1 MLALVG
7 CATAF
12 VPLRLP
18 FGATVDRVPSGPLCG
33 TARLLCLAGPRPTR
47 NSVAARA
54 PPPVAKDEDEESSE
68 EELKDEL
75 FDLLDTIP
83 ERGFEASEDD
93 KADVLEIIA
102 ELEGMEG
109 GDACADYSNSPL
121 FSGTFKLL
129 YCSSK
134 TFHTNQGLM
143 AYSRDVAGVS
153 TPELR
158 MKLTREAGNR
168 LVVFEEPLEFDEKS
182 IAGVLGGLTNT
193 DVLRAECSWRATA
206 SGVFAV
212 DGQRISAGGRT
223 WVPADRQ
230 AKGIRAVSAC
240 TPIYLDDELLV
251 LRGQIQEVIYVWER
265 EDGPTAERVGN
276 YVEPVAGK

>member
-1 MLALVG
+1 MLALVSC
-7 CATAF
+7 CATW

-18 FGATVDRVPSGPLCG
+18 LGATTVARVPAEPLCR
-33 TARLLCLAGPRPTR
+33 TARLLCLAGPRLTC
-47 NSVAARA
+47 VEARA
-54 PPPVAKDEDEESSE
+54 GPPVACEGEISED
-68 EELKDEL
+68 ELKDEL

-83 ERGFEASEDD
+83 ERGLGASEDD
-93 KADVLEIIA
+93 KDDILEIIA
-102 ELEGMEG
+102 ELEETEG
-109 GDACADYSNSPL
+109 GAACADYSNSPL
-121 FSGTFKLL
+121 FSGTFTLL

-134 TFHTNQGLM
+134 TFHTNKGLM
-143 AYSRDVAGVS
+143 AYSRDVAAVS

-158 MKLTREAGNR
+158 MKLMREAGNR
-168 LVVFEEPLEFDEKS
+168 LVLFEEPLEFDEKS
-182 IAGVLGGLTNT
+182 IAGVLGGLTKT

-206 SGVFAV
+206 SGVFAI
-212 DGQRISAGGRT
+212 DAQRISAGGRT

>member
-7 CATAF
+7 CVTAF

-18 FGATVDRVPSGPLCG
+18 FGATVDRVPPGPLCR

-153 TPELR
+153 TPELT

-168 LVVFEEPLEFDEKS
+168 LVVFEEPLELAS
-182 IAGVLGGLTNT
+182 TLRGGLA
-193 DVLRAECSWRATA
+193 RSRPC
-206 SGVFAV
+206 GHPPH
-212 DGQRISAGGRT
+212 QRSH
-223 WVPADRQ
+223 
-230 AKGIRAVSAC
+230 
-240 TPIYLDDELLV
+240 L
-251 LRGQIQEVIYVWER
+251 
-265 EDGPTAERVGN
+265 PTATLW
-276 YVEPVAGK
+276 

>member
-1 MLALVG
+1 M
-7 CATAF
+7 
-12 VPLRLP
+12 
-18 FGATVDRVPSGPLCG
+18 
-33 TARLLCLAGPRPTR
+33 
-47 NSVAARA
+47 
-54 PPPVAKDEDEESSE
+54 
-68 EELKDEL
+68 
-75 FDLLDTIP
+75 
-83 ERGFEASEDD
+83 
-93 KADVLEIIA
+93 
-102 ELEGMEG
+102 
-109 GDACADYSNSPL
+109 
-121 FSGTFKLL
+121 
-129 YCSSK
+129 
-134 TFHTNQGLM
+134 
-143 AYSRDVAGVS
+143 
-153 TPELR
+153 
-158 MKLTREAGNR
+158 
-168 LVVFEEPLEFDEKS
+168 
-182 IAGVLGGLTNT
+182 LGGLTNT

>member
-1 MLALVG
+1 MS
-7 CATAF
+7 T
-12 VPLRLP
+12 
-18 FGATVDRVPSGPLCG
+18 
-33 TARLLCLAGPRPTR
+33 
-47 NSVAARA
+47 
-54 PPPVAKDEDEESSE
+54 E

-102 ELEGMEG
+102 ELEETEG

-121 FSGTFKLL
+121 FSGTFTLL

-182 IAGVLGGLTNT
+182 IAGVLGGLTST

-240 TPIYLDDELLV
+240 TPVYLDDELLV
-251 LRGQIQEVIYVWER
+251 LRGQIPDVVFVWER
-265 EDGPTAERVGN
+265 SPRAQHRSGWGTTSIPFRVSRERSWARTTHSRGIILLLVRVFHPRTAN
-276 YVEPVAGK
+276 

>member
-1 MLALVG
+1 MMLSFVG
-7 CATAF
+7 LCATAL

-18 FGATVDRVPSGPLCG
+18 FGATIGPVPPGPLCR
-33 TARLLCLAGPRPTR
+33 TAGLQCLAGPRPTR
-47 NSVAARA
+47 VVARA
-54 PPPVAKDEDEESSE
+54 RPPVAKDEDESSE
-68 EELKDEL
+68 EELMDEL

-102 ELEGMEG
+102 ELEEMEG

-121 FSGTFKLL
+121 FSGTFTLL
-129 YCSSK
+129 YTSSK

-153 TPELR
+153 TPELT

-168 LVVFEEPLEFDEKS
+168 LVVFEEPLEFDDKS
-182 IAGVLGGLTNT
+182 IAGVIGGLTNT

-206 SGVFAV
+206 SGVFA
-212 DGQRISAGGRT
+212 DDGGRT
-223 WVPADRQ
+223 HLGACRQ
-230 AKGIRAVSAC
+230 A
-240 TPIYLDDELLV
+240 
-251 LRGQIQEVIYVWER
+251 GQG
-265 EDGPTAERVGN
+265 DPCALGLPSRVPGRR
-276 YVEPVAGK
+276 

>member
-1 MLALVG
+1 M
-7 CATAF
+7 
-12 VPLRLP
+12 
-18 FGATVDRVPSGPLCG
+18 
-33 TARLLCLAGPRPTR
+33 
-47 NSVAARA
+47 ARA
-54 PPPVAKDEDEESSE
+54 PPPVAKDEDEESTE
-68 EELKDEL
+68 DELKDEL

-83 ERGFEASEDD
+83 DRGFESSEDD

-109 GDACADYSNSPL
+109 GEACADYANSPL
-121 FSGTFKLL
+121 FSGTFTLRF
-129 YCSSK
+129 CSSK

-153 TPELR
+153 TPTLR

-168 LVVFEEPLEFDEKS
+168 LVVFEEPLEFDDKS
-182 IAGVLGGLTNT
+182 IAGVLGGLTKT

-240 TPIYLDDELLV
+240 TPVYLDDELLV
-251 LRGQIQEVIYVWER
+251 LRGQIQEVVYVWER
-265 EDGPTAERVGN
+265 EEGPTAERVGN
-276 YVEPVAGK
+276 YVDPILGR

>member
-7 CATAF
+7 CVTAF

-18 FGATVDRVPSGPLCG
+18 FGATVDRVPLGPLCR
-33 TARLLCLAGPRPTR
+33 TARLLCLAGPPPTR

-121 FSGTFKLL
+121 LSGTFTLL
-129 YCSSK
+129 FCSSK
-134 TFHTNQGLM
+134 TFHTNQVALRGCNPGPGPGPHPSPHTNQGLM
-143 AYSRDVAGVS
+143 AC
-153 TPELR
+153 LR
-158 MKLTREAGNR
+158 MSMCICIHTLHPGA
-168 LVVFEEPLEFDEKS
+168 D
-182 IAGVLGGLTNT
+182 GV
-193 DVLRAECSWRATA
+193 
-206 SGVFAV
+206 
-212 DGQRISAGGRT
+212 QRGHGGR
-223 WVPADRQ
+223 VHARAADE
-230 AKGIRAVSAC
+230 ADA
-240 TPIYLDDELLV
+240 
-251 LRGQIQEVIYVWER
+251 
-265 EDGPTAERVGN
+265 
-276 YVEPVAGK
+276 

>member
-121 FSGTFKLL
+121 LSGTFTLL
-129 YCSSK
+129 FCSSK
-134 TFHTNQGLM
+134 TFHTNQVALRGCNPGPGPGPHPSPHTNQGLM
-143 AYSRDVAGVS
+143 AC
-153 TPELR
+153 LR
-158 MKLTREAGNR
+158 MSMCICIHTLHPGA
-168 LVVFEEPLEFDEKS
+168 D
-182 IAGVLGGLTNT
+182 GV
-193 DVLRAECSWRATA
+193 
-206 SGVFAV
+206 
-212 DGQRISAGGRT
+212 QRGHGGR
-223 WVPADRQ
+223 VHARAADE
-230 AKGIRAVSAC
+230 ADA
-240 TPIYLDDELLV
+240 
-251 LRGQIQEVIYVWER
+251 
-265 EDGPTAERVGN
+265 
-276 YVEPVAGK
+276 

>member
-1 MLALVG
+1 
-7 CATAF
+7 
-12 VPLRLP
+12 
-18 FGATVDRVPSGPLCG
+18 
-33 TARLLCLAGPRPTR
+33 
-47 NSVAARA
+47 
-54 PPPVAKDEDEESSE
+54 VAKDEDESSE
-68 EELKDEL
+68 EELMDEL

-102 ELEGMEG
+102 ELEEMEG

-121 FSGTFKLL
+121 FSGTFTLL
-129 YCSSK
+129 YTSSK

-153 TPELR
+153 TPELT

-168 LVVFEEPLEFDEKS
+168 LVVFEEPLEFDDKS

-240 TPIYLDDELLV
+240 TPVYLDDELLV

>member
-102 ELEGMEG
+102 ELEERP
-109 GDACADYSNSPL
+109 SPSPSPSPSPFTITLTTHPHHSPL
-121 FSGTFKLL
+121 TTHHSTF
-129 YCSSK
+129 
-134 TFHTNQGLM
+134 TQT
-143 AYSRDVAGVS
+143 
-153 TPELR
+153 
-158 MKLTREAGNR
+158 
-168 LVVFEEPLEFDEKS
+168 
-182 IAGVLGGLTNT
+182 
-193 DVLRAECSWRATA
+193 
-206 SGVFAV
+206 
-212 DGQRISAGGRT
+212 
-223 WVPADRQ
+223 
-230 AKGIRAVSAC
+230 
-240 TPIYLDDELLV
+240 
-251 LRGQIQEVIYVWER
+251 
-265 EDGPTAERVGN
+265 
-276 YVEPVAGK
+276 